1 MHMAQTSTSR
11 NRQRARTDAS
21 TSERY
26 LLGPQHLQE
35 LLDQVASLG
44 VTGSA
49 FGREALA
56 QRWRQAATV
65 YEQLATREAG
75 AADAAGVLPLPKA
88 MAPHI
93 ARLVELPGVRRTF
106 DTVPVAFGM
115 VELDRLVISQY
126 SMTQAVVDRIVENH
140 PLPLSPRRLAELCL
154 PLYPPAANFRLA
166 GQSGR
171 EFTFVADAHDMRFL
185 DAQVLDPVDVR
196 QADVMGHP
204 QAVIALSVGF
214 SANLLNGVR
223 YNGRVAI
230 NNGHHR
236 ALALR
241 QMGFTHVPCLI
252 QPCASVD
259 DLGQAATSEICDNID
274 LYFHAPRPP
283 LLRDFDNPKL
293 TLSVKAPRLQ
303 RVVTLKVDVQR
314 RLMAL

>member
-1 MHMAQTSTSR
+1 MAQTPTPPTR
-11 NRQRARTDAS
+11 PRAQAPTDTA
-21 TSERY
+21 ERY

-44 VTGSA
+44 VTGGG

-56 QRWRQAATV
+56 QRWHQAATV

-75 AADAAGVLPLPKA
+75 AADAAGVLPLPRA
-88 MAPHI
+88 MARHI

-115 VELDRLVISQY
+115 VELDKLVISQY
-126 SMTQAVVDRIVENH
+126 SMTQAVVDRIIENH
-140 PLPLSPRRLAELCL
+140 PLPLSPQRLAGLCL
-154 PLYPPAANFRLA
+154 PLKPPAANFRLA

-223 YNGRVAI
+223 YNGRIAI

-252 QPCASVD
+252 QPCTSVD
-259 DLGQAATSEICDNID
+259 DLGQAATREICDNVD

>member
-1 MHMAQTSTSR
+1 MAQPPTTPV
-11 NRQRARTDAS
+11 RQRVTAS
-21 TSERY
+21 AHTTERY

-44 VTGSA
+44 VAGGA

-56 QRWRQAATV
+56 QRWRQAAAV
-65 YEQLATREAG
+65 YERLATREAG

-88 MAPHI
+88 MARHI
-93 ARLVELPGVRRTF
+93 AQLVELPGVRHTF

-115 VELDRLVISQY
+115 VELDKLVISQY
-126 SMTQAVVDRIVENH
+126 SMTQAVVDRIIESH

-154 PLYPPAANFRLA
+154 PLKAPAANFRLA
-166 GQSGR
+166 SQSGR

-204 QAVIALSVGF
+204 QAVVALSVGF

-241 QMGFTHVPCLI
+241 RMGFTHVPCLI
-252 QPCASVD
+252 QPCASMD
-259 DLGQAATSEICDNID
+259 DLGQAATREICDNVE
-274 LYFHAPRPP
+274 LYFHSPRPP

-293 TLSVKAPRLQ
+293 TLSVKAPRLR

>member
-1 MHMAQTSTSR
+1 MAQTPT
-11 NRQRARTDAS
+11 ARTRRRTPTATDTA
-21 TSERY
+21 ERY

-35 LLDQVASLG
+35 VLDQVASLG
-44 VTGSA
+44 THEGA
-49 FGREALA
+49 LGREALS
-56 QRWRQAATV
+56 QRWRQAAKV
-65 YEQLATREAG
+65 YERLATREAG
-75 AADAAGVLPLPKA
+75 AADAAGVLPLPRA
-88 MAPHI
+88 MARHI
-93 ARLVELPGVRRTF
+93 ARLVDLPGVRRTF

-115 VELDRLVISQY
+115 VELDKLVISQY
-126 SMTQAVVDRIVENH
+126 SMTQAVVDRIIQDH
-140 PLPLSPRRLAELCL
+140 PLPLSPQRLAELCL
-154 PLYPPAANFRLA
+154 PLKPPVANFRLA
-166 GQSGR
+166 SQSGR

-185 DAQVLDPVDVR
+185 DAQVLDPVNVR
-196 QADVMGHP
+196 QANVMGHP

-241 QMGFTHVPCLI
+241 QLGFTHVPCLI
-252 QPCASVD
+252 QPCASLD
-259 DLGQAATSEICDNID
+259 DLGQAATREIGDNVE

-293 TLSVKAPRLQ
+293 TLSVKAPRMR

>member
-1 MHMAQTSTSR
+1 MAQIPTTPIRSR
-11 NRQRARTDAS
+11 ALAPTDTA
-21 TSERY
+21 ERY

-44 VTGSA
+44 VTDGA
-49 FGREALA
+49 FSREALA

-65 YEQLATREAG
+65 YERLATREAG

-88 MAPHI
+88 VARHI

-115 VELDRLVISQY
+115 VELDKLVISQY
-126 SMTQAVVDRIVENH
+126 SMTQAVVDRIIENH
-140 PLPLSPRRLAELCL
+140 PLPLSPQRLVGLCL
-154 PLYPPAANFRLA
+154 PLKPPAANFRLA

-223 YNGRVAI
+223 YNGRIAI

-252 QPCASVD
+252 QPCTSVD
-259 DLGQAATSEICDNID
+259 DLGQAATREICDNID